1 MTGGGG
7 EDGAGPADSWAGGK
21 QTRRSGGLGPSVWK
35 DGWSRGLLRQGRSWR
50 RAMDVQGRLGQAE
63 FEKPRRSRGGREG
76 CSRGQAHG
84 WVGPE
89 AREPLGEG

>member
-1 MTGGGG
+1 
-7 EDGAGPADSWAGGK
+7 
-21 QTRRSGGLGPSVWK
+21 
-35 DGWSRGLLRQGRSWR
+35 
-50 RAMDVQGRLGQAE
+50 MDVQGRLGQAE